1 MFSNASITTGTT
13 GVNFGSGLFGTR
25 SINTGDTF
33 LTTTGS
39 SNAYSLTNA
48 LNINN

>member
-1 MFSNASITTGTT
+1 VFSNASITTGST
-13 GVNFGSGLFGTR
+13 GVHLGSGLFNTPNTNNTILTR
-25 SINTGDTF
+25 GI
-33 LTTTGS
+33 

>member
-13 GVNFGSGLFGTR
+13 GVNFGNGLFGTR
-25 SINTGDTF
+25 STNNTNTF
-33 LTTTGS
+33 LTSGT